1 MKTNTLTALFV
12 VFFSGV
18 IIYTIKSLAF
28 SFEYA
33 LISYSP
39 PNYFVNIILIFLL
52 FLPISSLP
60 KKLFLPSHYLIL
72 SVYIL
77 IYVPAVIVPPYIIE
91 HNYFNNNYYIFLLCF
106 CLSIKYILSPKYKRL
121 KNMAISLTKPIRK
134 SQFTILFLL
143 FYLVSIAFFLY
154 TFGYRF
160 NVPSLS
166 EVYDVRFSYRANTNA
181 ITSYLVLWMGSV
193 INIFFYLRSI
203 ILKNISGVL
212 LTAIFQIYLFNIMA
226 LKTHIGILIISTL
239 IILFFIRREI
249 ITRNL
254 FIKYSLFALI
264 FIKLVDIIIGGPIPI
279 LDSLITRRIFV
290 LPSQGGYYH
299 FDFFDEN
306 IKTYWAHT
314 LIGIT
319 DYNYSLP
326 PPNLIGK
333 MIFNAPERTIV
344 VNSFMEG
351 FTAFGYFG
359 VFLAG
364 ALVKFISNS
373 LDYLFIYRLDS
384 INKKTILTFSLLI
397 SLIINSSGILTLL
410 LSHGVFILLLMYVL
424 IPNLKTKH
432 YAEDIRRA

>member
-18 IIYTIKSLAF
+18 IIYTIKSLAY

-249 ITRNL
+249 ISRNL

-264 FIKLVDIIIGGPIPI
+264 FIKLVDIII
-279 LDSLITRRIFV
+279 
-290 LPSQGGYYH
+290 
-299 FDFFDEN
+299 
-306 IKTYWAHT
+306 
-314 LIGIT
+314 
-319 DYNYSLP
+319 
-326 PPNLIGK
+326 
-333 MIFNAPERTIV
+333 
-344 VNSFMEG
+344 
-351 FTAFGYFG
+351 
-359 VFLAG
+359 
-364 ALVKFISNS
+364 
-373 LDYLFIYRLDS
+373 
-384 INKKTILTFSLLI
+384 
-397 SLIINSSGILTLL
+397 
-410 LSHGVFILLLMYVL
+410 
-424 IPNLKTKH
+424 
-432 YAEDIRRA
+432 